1 MSKKES
7 SVNLKKIIKTAMDE
21 NGGKIEVSEAMELI
35 RPHYEY
41 DAKKLIEAAL
51 ANRAR
56 QIIYSLRDP
65 KGIRDVFA
73 NDQLGAVLAHVLDKH
88 FVKFSTLAVKTRLG
102 ARRGKILAGETAC
115 QNLGGRYFRDRNF
128 LQVGLDG
135 VIAEVQFV
143 ARHRVREKIIRR
155 EDVEG
160 QRRIRFPQH
169 TETAR
174 ET

>member
-73 NDQLGAVLAHVLDKH
+73 NDRGIYYD
-88 FVKFSTLAVKTRLG
+88 TLTLYDE
-102 ARRGKILAGETAC
+102 GE
-115 QNLGGRYFRDRNF
+115 
-128 LQVGLDG
+128 
-135 VIAEVQFV
+135 
-143 ARHRVREKIIRR
+143 REKIKKQLKEKIRGLMKVWHKIRR
-155 EDVEG
+155 QEREIIG
-160 QRRIRFPQH
+160 QITFD
-169 TETAR
+169 ELDGFMR
-174 ET
+174 EEAS